1 MSFLGG
7 FHFKAKIK
15 HKYSTTT
22 LTRTSKESKKQFE
35 LAGLLLKFKYV

>member
-7 FHFKAKIK
+7 CNLKATIK
-15 HKYSTTT
+15 HKYSTAT

-35 LAGLLLKFKYV
+35 LAGLLLNFKYI